1 MNNLSQKGDYASSCL
16 FFTKDN
22 WVGTTIIPLLN
33 ANNYTITLTG
43 IVMFGDGS
51 EADISGWDIKK
62 YKNGFHMQK
71 NNSDSVYYFGTL
83 HPNKLFAIHYTV
95 S

>member
-1 MNNLSQKGDYASSCL
+1 MNNLSLKGDYASGCL

-22 WVGTTIIPLLN
+22 WVGTPDIPLLN
-33 ANNYTITLTG
+33 ANNYTITLTR
-43 IVMFGDGS
+43 IVMFGGGS
-51 EADISGWDIKK
+51 EADTSGWDIKK
-62 YKNGFHMQK
+62 SKNGFSMEK

-83 HPNKLFAIHYTV
+83 YPNKLFVIHYTV

>member
-1 MNNLSQKGDYASSCL
+1 M
-16 FFTKDN
+16 
-22 WVGTTIIPLLN
+22 IPLLN

-43 IVMFGDGS
+43 IVMFGNS
-51 EADISGWDIKK
+51 SNSADISGWDIKK
-62 YKNGFHMQK
+62 SKNGFSMQK

-83 HPNKLFAIHYTV
+83 YPNKLFVINYTV